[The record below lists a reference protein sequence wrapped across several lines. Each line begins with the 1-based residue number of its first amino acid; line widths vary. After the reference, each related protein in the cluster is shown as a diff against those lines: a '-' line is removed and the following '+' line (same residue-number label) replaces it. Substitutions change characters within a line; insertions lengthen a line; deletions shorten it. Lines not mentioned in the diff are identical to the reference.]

1 MEDAV
6 RAAKHLMVLNNESDD
21 SHDRGIRARA
31 NTETPEPPDTRK
43 PAYIIA
49 EGMAAFSSSDT

>member
-1 MEDAV
+1 M